1 MSRFSLFFFLF
12 SLFSFLLL
20 ASCSFNYGNEESDKS
35 LPDIVMENVEYVRM
49 RDADPQARFQA
60 ERAERYEE
68 RRVMELL
75 NFSFEQFGNQGEDV
89 NASGRA
95 GSGTVEIDSGD
106 IRLDNTVR
114 LEVESEDISI
124 ETLWLEW
131 KDEARL
137 LFGGNEEEV
146 VIQQQNGTTFTGIG
160 FRADAGRRTWEFSGN
175 VEGTFIQDDD
185 EEEEVETPAGNETEA
200 APSGDTPSG
209 AEPSVRESPA
219 GGTES

>member
-1 MSRFSLFFFLF
+1 MDRFP
-12 SLFSFLLL
+12 SFLIPHSSFLILLLFL
-20 ASCSFNYGNEESDKS
+20 ASCSFDYGGQESDKS
-35 LPDIVMENVEYVRM
+35 QPDIVMEIVEYVRM
-49 RDADPQARFQA
+49 RSADPQARFMA

-68 RRVMELL
+68 RRIMELL
-75 NFSFEQFGNQGEDV
+75 NFSFEQFGYQGEEV

-114 LEVESEDISI
+114 IEVESEDISI

-131 KDEARL
+131 KDEDRR

-160 FRADAGRRTWEFSGN
+160 FRADAGRRTWVFSGN
-175 VEGTFIQDDD
+175 AKGTFVHDDD
-185 EEEEVETPAGNETEA
+185 DGEENEGAAETA
-200 APSGDTPSG
+200 S
-209 AEPSVRESPA
+209 
-219 GGTES
+219 GGTGS